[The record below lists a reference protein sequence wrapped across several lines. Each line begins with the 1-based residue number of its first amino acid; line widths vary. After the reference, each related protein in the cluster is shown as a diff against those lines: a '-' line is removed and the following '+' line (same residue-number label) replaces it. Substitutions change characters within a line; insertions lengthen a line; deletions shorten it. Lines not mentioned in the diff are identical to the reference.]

1 MKQLKMQNIIEMY
14 LDLKKQYSE
23 IEVLDMPV
31 YIGDDDELNGIHC
44 AWCCEGVDE
53 KDKEYECIIEL
64 INSNSC
70 NIKFDK
76 KAILIS

>member
-1 MKQLKMQNIIEMY
+1 MKQLKMKNIIEMY
-14 LDLKKQYSE
+14 LTLKKQYSE
-23 IEVLDMPV
+23 IEVLDMPI
-31 YIGDDDELNGIHC
+31 YIGDDVELNGIHC
-44 AWCCEGVDE
+44 AWHCEDIDE
-53 KDKEYECIIEL
+53 KDKEYECLIEL